1 MRSFNLFFFF
11 FILVELLSVGP
22 VLDGPLGGTKC
33 CTVQALVEADAD
45 LKASWLALSK
55 VEQERKT
62 VFISRNE
69 QLWNGIYYME

>member
-1 MRSFNLFFFF
+1 MFCEILNSSSYWSNFF
-11 FILVELLSVGP
+11 LLCP
-22 VLDGPLGGTKC
+22 VQSGPLGGTEC

-62 VFISRNE
+62 VFITRNE